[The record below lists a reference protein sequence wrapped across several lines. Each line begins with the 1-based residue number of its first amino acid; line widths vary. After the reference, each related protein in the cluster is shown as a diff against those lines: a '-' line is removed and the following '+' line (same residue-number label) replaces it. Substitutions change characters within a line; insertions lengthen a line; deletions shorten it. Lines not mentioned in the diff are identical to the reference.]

1 MVVMATPNRLSHTLA
16 GLSTIRTSKQEP
28 HQDGMSVGDTGS
40 SRRRVGEKGKQ
51 TRRTFSLSVSRT
63 SLKFARSRKKLRHS
77 SAEKEGLIDIKIS
90 GFELLEWAGSFVG
103 YDTHLRYQL
112 HSWPLR

>member
-1 MVVMATPNRLSHTLA
+1 M
-16 GLSTIRTSKQEP
+16 EP
-28 HQDGMSVGDTGS
+28 HQDGMSVVERVL

-51 TRRTFSLSVSRT
+51 PRRGFALSVSRT
-63 SLKFARSRKKLRHS
+63 SLKFSRFSSRRKLRDS
-77 SAEKEGLIDIKIS
+77 SAEKEGFMGIKIS

-112 HSWPLR
+112 RMAPSFTAPLVAPWMGAY